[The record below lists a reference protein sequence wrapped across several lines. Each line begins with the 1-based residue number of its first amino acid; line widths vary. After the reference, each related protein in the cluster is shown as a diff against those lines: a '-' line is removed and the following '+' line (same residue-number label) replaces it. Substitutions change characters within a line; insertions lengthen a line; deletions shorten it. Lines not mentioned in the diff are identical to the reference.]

1 MNIKRAFLV
10 LAAALLMPGLALAQ
24 DELGP
29 ATFTV
34 DFNFEDFNDWD
45 ETMARISCTAGL
57 PLENQQVVRNGSTIT
72 FVLTFADEGVGLA
85 ECVITVDP
93 VSGYHAKYLAF
104 GDSGLPTPDISLF
117 NCAFNNIFDG
127 DENFCEIDMEV
138 DPVTVVV
145 TKEWVVVRDGGDDTI
160 NDHIYIDASSYAE
173 IVDGRPCYGD
183 GAMGGALNGDMDMY
197 CIRLDFWGSG
207 TQSFEVIPSHGGDDV
222 YLYEQ
227 FIDSAVETENTCGND
242 YNGMAGVVTVH
253 PGEGAVC
260 KFTNTVFYE
269 GIPTLNQY
277 GLAIMA
283 LLMLGVGFVGFRRFV

>member
-10 LAAALLMPGLALAQ
+10 LAAALLLPGLALAQ
-24 DELGP
+24 DFGP

-45 ETMARISCTAGL
+45 ETVARISCNGGL
-57 PLENQQVVRNGSTIT
+57 PLNNQQDVRNGSTIT
-72 FVLTFADEGVGLA
+72 FVLTFPDEGIGAA

-93 VSGYHAKYLAF
+93 VGGYHAKYLAF
-104 GDSGLPTPDISLF
+104 GDSGLPTPDISLI
-117 NCAFNNIFDG
+117 NCLYNNINSD
-127 DENFCEIDMEV
+127 DANFCEIDMEV
-138 DPVTVVV
+138 DPVTVAV

-160 NDHIYIDASSYAE
+160 NDHIYIDASSYAR
-173 IVDGRPCYGD
+173 IDGGYPCYGIGD
-183 GAMGGALNGDMDMY
+183 GVVNGDGEMDMW
-197 CIRLDFWGSG
+197 CISLYFDGSE
-207 TQSFEVIPSHGGDDV
+207 TKTFQVYPSHGGDDV

-227 FIDSAVETENTCGND
+227 FIDSAVEVENTCGND
-242 YNGMAGVVTVH
+242 YFGMQGVVTVS
-253 PGEGAVC
+253 PGQGASC
-260 KFTNTVFYE
+260 KFTNTVFFE